1 MLDILTPLS
10 KLTRVSRSI
19 GDTAAFTGVV
29 PGIWGQIESD
39 GSINKVANGSALLV
53 FKLIINS
60 ASDSKYE
67 SQDVE
72 VGRIAT
78 LESPGARCKV
88 SSVGYTGSIAAGD
101 DLIVSTTSGENGKLK
116 TVPVA
121 AGTYVVVARCEQ
133 VNSSEG
139 WVLFE
144 TISPR
149 TVVVS

>member
-19 GDTAAFTGVV
+19 GDVAAFTDVA

-39 GSINKVANGSALLV
+39 GSINKVANASTLLV

-60 ASDSKYE
+60 ASDNKYE

-88 SSVGYTGSIAAGD
+88 SSTGYTGAITAGA
-101 DLIVSTTSGENGKLK
+101 DLIVSTVSTENGKLK
-116 TVPVA
+116 AVPA
-121 AGTYVVVARCEQ
+121 TPGTYVVVARCEQ
-133 VNSSEG
+133 VNAGEG
-139 WVLFE
+139 WILFE

-149 TVVVS
+149 TVVVT